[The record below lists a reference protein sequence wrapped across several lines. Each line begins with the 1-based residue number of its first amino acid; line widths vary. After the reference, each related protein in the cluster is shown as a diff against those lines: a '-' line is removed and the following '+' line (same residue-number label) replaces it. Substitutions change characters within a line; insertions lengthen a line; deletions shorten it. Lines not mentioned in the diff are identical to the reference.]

1 MTDGAG
7 PRSGSG
13 TGLVCRAYRVE
24 GRVQMVGFRAFVR
37 RHARDLGLT
46 GWVRNEPDGSVA
58 VEAAGDL
65 ESIRR
70 FEELLRQGPHAARV
84 ERLHVRELSAPPD
97 AAGFEVR
104 F

>member
-1 MTDGAG
+1 MTEGARPGSGSGAG
-7 PRSGSG
+7 P
-13 TGLVCRAYRVE
+13 VCRAYRVE

-58 VEAAGDL
+58 VEAAGDA
-65 ESIRR
+65 ESMRR
-70 FEELLRQGPHAARV
+70 FEESLRQGPHAARV
-84 ERLHVRELSAPPD
+84 ERLQVRELPAPP
-97 AAGFEVR
+97 ATAGFDVR

>member
-1 MTDGAG
+1 LTVSLS
-7 PRSGSG
+7 RSES
-13 TGLVCRAYRVE
+13 RAMAASFSTSSRS
-24 GRVQMVGFRAFVR
+24 A
-37 RHARDLGLT
+37 
-46 GWVRNEPDGSVA
+46 VRNRAPTSGWSSKAGLPVV
-58 VEAAGDL
+58 VEAAGDP